1 MVANNKELRP
11 GLTPMHDNE
20 LIFDSLDIHG
30 KGHGWALAMSSRAR
44 FARRTSLTEHTRLVP
59 FHFSIPGAKANKV
72 YAYHVMALSAA
83 YLSIMEPAAFPD
95 LPYSLEDVFSIEADK
110 RADSPTVLHNCGNAF
125 CCNPCHY
132 IIAAKT
138 FNDVQEFCHHFMRM
152 TATKDALINLRD
164 NVCALYH
171 SPKPLGSGNCWT
183 NVYNLADLDAKRV
196 TFSSLTHEEIAELAT
211 GENVAE

>member
-30 KGHGWALAMSSRAR
+30 KGHCWALAMSSRAR

-95 LPYSLEDVFSIEADK
+95 LPYSL
-110 RADSPTVLHNCGNAF
+110 
-125 CCNPCHY
+125 
-132 IIAAKT
+132 
-138 FNDVQEFCHHFMRM
+138 
-152 TATKDALINLRD
+152 
-164 NVCALYH
+164 
-171 SPKPLGSGNCWT
+171 
-183 NVYNLADLDAKRV
+183 
-196 TFSSLTHEEIAELAT
+196 
-211 GENVAE
+211 